1 MAPAMSSTCLSCMD
15 EDEVVV
21 FKCKGEGGTC
31 SFQLCWACVKIAFDD
46 SSGANSSFCPMCKA
60 PSAIDMIA
68 SVVGQ
73 GAIAAVENKLR
84 SKVEFQLKEQNLKMD
99 LSR

>member
-1 MAPAMSSTCLSCMD
+1 
-15 EDEVVV
+15 
-21 FKCKGEGGTC
+21 
-31 SFQLCWACVKIAFDD
+31 
-46 SSGANSSFCPMCKA
+46 
-60 PSAIDMIA
+60 MIA

>member
-31 SFQLCWACVKIAFDD
+31 SFQLCGACVKIAFDD
-46 SSGANSSFCPMCKA
+46 SSGANSSFCSICKT
-60 PSAIDMIA
+60 PSALDMIA